1 MSLIR
6 HLVKATG
13 NRQTMPSYHFTMTAE
28 KMSRDQTVKLNL
40 TDTYATLLQN
50 FTHRFTVTLKKKE

>member
-50 FTHRFTVTLKKKE
+50 FTP